1 MVFNTSLPDLT
12 SKLVQEVM
20 LKDKTFVDINAN
32 NVSKQ
37 KKDFIFKLSTLSLEI
52 NKIVTSIFLS
62 NVRVGSLF

>member
-1 MVFNTSLPDLT
+1 VVFNTSLPDLT